1 MDSTA
6 YLGSIVVPNF
16 IHIYIYIWILQI
28 LSVVI
33 IVLKTRLDRLVRLV
47 QLGTR
52 SQSSSVKTPKT
63 SQQPKNRSEI
73 EQKLGLNREF
83 F

>member
-16 IHIYIYIWILQI
+16 IYIYIYNIRYYYI

-33 IVLKTRLDRLVRLV
+33 IVLKTRPNRLVRLV
-47 QLGTR
+47 KSGTE
-52 SQSSSVKTPKT
+52 SQSSSIKT
-63 SQQPKNRSEI
+63 SKSGQQSE
-73 EQKLGLNREF
+73 N
-83 F
+83 